1 MSEKHISVNIEL
13 NYECGTQTIQAVEK
27 ESLRSVTIHIGH
39 CNDGGGMFECT
50 ITYDDG
56 KDNPI
61 YESHCCSP
69 QQVEDSLRNFYIAP

>member
-1 MSEKHISVNIEL
+1 MEKHIKVQIEL
-13 NYECGTQTIQAVEK
+13 NDQCGTQTLNAIEK
-27 ESLRSVTIHIGH
+27 GTLRAVTIHIGH

-61 YESHCCSP
+61 YESHCCS
-69 QQVEDSLRNFYIAP
+69 QEQVEENLNNFYIST